1 MRARPCLPLSTRLP
15 RLTRAPAQLLRR
27 AASSQDKGD
36 DPLTP
41 DGDARLDRL
50 WPGRAVTEAEEI
62 LASAP
67 LPHGFEAAAP
77 SKKARVFARS
87 LRQRQAAQ
95 SANRAFLPLEMS
107 AIIDLFDDY
116 AGPARQLDRDG
127 LRALLASVG
136 ERPDDATLEELFHQ
150 ADVDSSGAIDL
161 DEFLHASD
169 ALLASNPARCILV
182 VGGPG
187 SGKGVLCR
195 RLVDECDVS
204 HVSCGDLLRSEVEAD
219 TPLGREVA
227 GIMLRGELVSSAL
240 IVTLLRRRM
249 RSFGGRR
256 LLLDGFPRSRDNA
269 IDFEAQCGRPELAL
283 HLVCDEEKMLERI
296 LRRAQTEGRADD
308 TRKAAVRRI
317 AVYRQQSEPTL
328 EWLRAS
334 RVPIVELDSSGSRE
348 EMWSGLKAI
357 GRLMRNI
364 VI

>member
-1 MRARPCLPLSTRLP
+1 MRARPPCLPLSTRLP
-15 RLTRAPAQLLRR
+15 RLTRAPSQLLRR

-36 DPLTP
+36 DPLKP

-169 ALLASNPARCILV
+169 ALLASNPV
-182 VGGPG
+182 
-187 SGKGVLCR
+187 
-195 RLVDECDVS
+195 
-204 HVSCGDLLRSEVEAD
+204 
-219 TPLGREVA
+219 
-227 GIMLRGELVSSAL
+227 
-240 IVTLLRRRM
+240 
-249 RSFGGRR
+249 
-256 LLLDGFPRSRDNA
+256 
-269 IDFEAQCGRPELAL
+269 
-283 HLVCDEEKMLERI
+283 
-296 LRRAQTEGRADD
+296 
-308 TRKAAVRRI
+308 
-317 AVYRQQSEPTL
+317 
-328 EWLRAS
+328 W
-334 RVPIVELDSSGSRE
+334 
-348 EMWSGLKAI
+348 
-357 GRLMRNI
+357 
-364 VI
+364 